1 MNLKTYISHLMRY
14 IASLFVFLLFCL
26 PVVAGEKEDLRGTIN
41 SQFQAF
47 LEGNV
52 SRAFTYASPSIRS
65 VFGTPENFGEM
76 VQRDYPM
83 VWRSAGVTF
92 LEHKETPQG
101 RTQDVQIIDTAGS
114 LHYLRYFVIQT
125 PSGWKISGVQVLDVA
140 DISV

>member
-1 MNLKTYISHLMRY
+1 MNLKNYISHLMRH
-14 IASLFVFLLFCL
+14 IASIFVFLLFCL
-26 PVVAGEKEDLRGTIN
+26 PVFAGEEEDLQGTIN

-47 LEGNV
+47 LEDNV
-52 SRAFTYASPSIRS
+52 SQAFTYASPSIRS
-65 VFGTPENFGEM
+65 FFGTPENFGEM

-101 RTQDVQIIDTAGS
+101 RTQDVQIFDAAGTA
-114 LHYLRYFVIQT
+114 HYLRYFVTQT
-125 PSGWKISGVQVLDVA
+125 PSGWKISGVQLLDVA